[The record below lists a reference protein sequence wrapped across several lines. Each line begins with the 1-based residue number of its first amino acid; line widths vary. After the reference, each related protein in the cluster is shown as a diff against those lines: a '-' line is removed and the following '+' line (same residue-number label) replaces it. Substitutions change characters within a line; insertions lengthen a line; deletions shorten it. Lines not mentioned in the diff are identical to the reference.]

1 MTCHA
6 HVIIG
11 VGSNRRVL
19 NSAIDAPSFLS
30 CCLSPNYKAFLLPPH
45 TPVMAD
51 RDLTRLAKDQLA
63 LPANAPVSLGCRLS
77 GASRVSDVVLI

>member
-1 MTCHA
+1 
-6 HVIIG
+6 
-11 VGSNRRVL
+11 
-19 NSAIDAPSFLS
+19 
-30 CCLSPNYKAFLLPPH
+30 
-45 TPVMAD
+45 MAD